1 MGVRVPGAL
10 LSRWLALPLTAGC
23 DLDDPRTTAL
33 RRRII
38 ESKPFLKRIY
48 QDWYDAIATALPREA
63 GPVLEIGSG
72 AGFMRERIARV
83 IRSDIMWLPGLDLT
97 ADATRLPFRD
107 GALAGV
113 AMTNVFHHIPDPR
126 AFLAEAARCTRP
138 GGALVLIEP
147 WVTPWSTFV
156 YRHLH
161 HEPFD
166 PSATAWS
173 LSGPAKAGHDEP
185 TARAGHDEPPAGAGL
200 SDPAEAGHDEPASSH
215 QLASNGPLSGANGAL
230 PWIVFERDRTLFERE
245 FPSWQVT
252 SVAALMPFRYVVSGG
267 VSLRSLSPG
276 FSYPAWCT
284 LERALARY
292 VDRLGMFARIV
303 VTRTDHTRS

>member
-1 MGVRVPGAL
+1 MGVSRPGAL

-23 DLDDPRTTAL
+23 DLDNPQTTAL

-48 QDWYDAIATALPREA
+48 QDWYDAIAAALPRGP
-63 GPVLEIGSG
+63 GPVLELGSG

-83 IRSDIMWLPGLDLT
+83 IASDVMWLPGLDLT
-97 ADATRLPFRD
+97 ADAMRLPFRT
-107 GALAGV
+107 GVLAAI

-126 AFLAEAARCTRP
+126 AFLAEAARCIRP

-173 LSGPAKAGHDEP
+173 LPGPAHAGHYK
-185 TARAGHDEPPAGAGL
+185 
-200 SDPAEAGHDEPASSH
+200 
-215 QLASNGPLSGANGAL
+215 LAPDGPLSGANGAL

-252 SVAALMPFRYVVSGG
+252 SVAALMPFRYLVSGG

-276 FSYPAWCT
+276 FSYPAWCR

-303 VTRTDHTRS
+303 VTRTDHARS